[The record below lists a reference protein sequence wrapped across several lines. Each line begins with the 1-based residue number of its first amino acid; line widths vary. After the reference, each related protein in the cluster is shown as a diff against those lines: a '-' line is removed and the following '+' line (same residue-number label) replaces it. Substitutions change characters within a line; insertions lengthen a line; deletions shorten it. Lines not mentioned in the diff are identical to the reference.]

1 MEEAGMRI
9 GLVLVAVG
17 LLFTGC
23 TKNQPAPAP
32 DRAVVPDKALLGPWV
47 LSSTVL
53 TEGQPIDKK
62 YTCDG
67 NNISPPLSWTAP
79 PANAASLALIVDDP
93 DAPSGTF
100 THWLLYAVLPSR
112 TSLAEGIEKVA
123 AVKDVGR
130 QGKSDFGKVGYGG
143 PCPPAGKPH
152 HYRFKLLA
160 LSADPGI
167 AAEADRA
174 AVDKAIAGRII
185 GQAMVTVL
193 YTRAR

>member
-1 MEEAGMRI
+1 MRI
-9 GLVLVAVG
+9 GIVFVVMG
-17 LLFTGC
+17 LLSVSC

-32 DRAVVPDKALLGPWV
+32 DRAGVLPDKATVGWA

-53 TEGQPIDKK
+53 TEGQPVDKK

-67 NNISPPLSWTAP
+67 NDVSPPLSWTAP

-100 THWLLYAVLPSR
+100 THWLLYAVPPSR
-112 TSLAEGIEKVA
+112 TSLAEGVDKVA
-123 AVKDVGR
+123 EVKDVGR

-160 LSADPGI
+160 LSADPGL
-167 AAEADRA
+167 AAEADRP

-185 GQAMVTVL
+185 GQAMLTVL